1 VKVETLLEAGAGGE
15 GDDTLLVSRRV
26 YGVFDAVTAAP
37 IASGVGRTGG
47 AFAADIARTVIGEK
61 TNAPLVELV
70 EEANRRIGQV
80 MEQHG
85 VDPNKPEQR
94 WGTTAAVVR
103 VERDTFEWALV
114 GDSLII
120 VVYADGSATPVRPL
134 PHEACG
140 VLDGHPAALG
150 HLKSGRSALAG
161 VRHILLAT
169 CGLLAPAHEPEAR
182 IDLDSVVRRFLDGGL
197 SAARSEAKDD
207 VTAIAISFPPPAQPP
222 KWLRG
227 PKLARRVVGMG
238 RRSSGVPSRRRRGP
252 RSS

>member
-1 VKVETLLEAGAGGE
+1 LKVETLLEAGADGG

-26 YGVFDAVTAAP
+26 YGVFDGVAAAP
-37 IASGVGRTGG
+37 FARGPGRTGG
-47 AFAADIARTVIGEK
+47 AVAADIARMVIGEK

-70 EEANRRIGQV
+70 EEANRRIGQA

-85 VDPNKPEQR
+85 VDPSKPEQR

-114 GDSLII
+114 GDSSII
-120 VVYADGSATPVRPL
+120 IVYADGSATPVRPL
-134 PHEACG
+134 PHEAG
-140 VLDGHPAALG
+140 GMLDGQPAALG

-169 CGLLAPAHEPEAR
+169 CGLLAPAREPDAR

-207 VTAIAISFPPPAQPP
+207 VAAIAITFPPPAQPP
-222 KWLRG
+222 RRPRG
-227 PKLARRVVGMG
+227 PKPRRVVGMG